1 MNISMLMENYFME
14 DNNKNLG
21 GRISDTPFKSNIP
34 KKIPIVVSKSKWSY
48 EENKIM
54 TRVFEFNSHP
64 DFFYFLNGVTQ
75 LMEEMSTDLE
85 IRARGKKVTIIIRGL
100 SSLLG
105 SMEKEL
111 AEHIDMIYAEMF

>member
-48 EENKIM
+48 EENKVM
-54 TRVFEFNSHP
+54 TRVFEFSSHQ

-85 IRARGKKVTIIIRGL
+85 IRARGKKVTIILRGL
-100 SSLLG
+100 AGLIG
-105 SMEKEL
+105 SMEKEI

>member
-48 EENKIM
+48 EENKVM
-54 TRVFEFNSHP
+54 TRVFEFSSHQ

-75 LMEEMSTDLE
+75 LMEEMSTDME
-85 IRARGKKVTIIIRGL
+85 IRARGKKVTIILRGL
-100 SSLLG
+100 AGLIG
-105 SMEKEL
+105 SMEKEI

>member
-48 EENKIM
+48 EENKVM
-54 TRVFEFNSHP
+54 TRVFEFSSHQ

-85 IRARGKKVTIIIRGL
+85 IRARGKKVTIILRGL
-100 SSLLG
+100 AGLIG

>member
-54 TRVFEFNSHP
+54 TRVFEFNSH
-64 DFFYFLNGVTQ
+64 DNFFYFLNGVTQ

>member
-21 GRISDTPFKSNIP
+21 ERISDTPLKSNIP

-48 EENKIM
+48 EENKVM
-54 TRVFEFNSHP
+54 TRVFEFSSHQ

-75 LMEEMSTDLE
+75 LMEEMSTDME
-85 IRARGKKVTIIIRGL
+85 IRARGKKVTIILRGL
-100 SSLLG
+100 AGLIG
-105 SMEKEL
+105 SMEKEI

>member
-21 GRISDTPFKSNIP
+21 ERISDTPFKSNIP

-48 EENKIM
+48 EENKVM
-54 TRVFEFNSHP
+54 TRVFEFSSHQ

-75 LMEEMSTDLE
+75 LMEEMSTDME
-85 IRARGKKVTIIIRGL
+85 IRARGKKVTIILRGL
-100 SSLLG
+100 AGLIG
-105 SMEKEL
+105 SMEKEI

>member
-48 EENKIM
+48 EENKVM
-54 TRVFEFNSHP
+54 TRVFEFSSHQ

-85 IRARGKKVTIIIRGL
+85 IRARGKKVTLILRGL
-100 SSLLG
+100 AGLIG